1 MLLAIST
8 MFGVALGGVLA
19 LVALV
24 AWRRFDAVRG
34 SRRVQHDL
42 LYGLGWGETTTN
54 NYGFAPTAIASPERF
69 QLQMYE
75 ELRKLLE
82 AGALARR
89 PCRLLEISCGR
100 GGGLAYLTK
109 HLSAPARAVGLDFSR
124 AAIGFCTRHYRERA
138 DLRFVAGD
146 ALALPFEDA
155 SFDVVVNVEAS
166 NHFREGDALFQEVQ
180 RVLRPGGAFLYADS
194 RIAHKLPRIGGALKA
209 AGLEGE
215 LRDITENV
223 RRACEEDTPRRLRLV
238 RAALPWFGRWLVAR
252 RAQSYA
258 GVTGSRMYEKFR
270 TRKRVYF
277 MGCVVKQA
285 GAQARAAS

>member
-1 MLLAIST
+1 MMVLSIST
-8 MFGVALGGVLA
+8 TFGVALVAFMLA
-19 LVALV
+19 AFF
-24 AWRRFDAVRG
+24 AWRRFDSVRR
-34 SRRVQHDL
+34 SRRAQHDL

-54 NYGFAPTAIASPERF
+54 NYGFAPSSFACAERF

-82 AGALARR
+82 AHAGKGR
-89 PCRLLEISCGR
+89 PLRLLEISCGR
-100 GGGLAYLTK
+100 GGGLAHLTS
-109 HLSAPARAVGLDFSR
+109 HLSGPVRAVGLDFSR
-124 AAIGFCTRHYRERA
+124 AAIGFCARHYRERKE
-138 DLRFVAGD
+138 LRFVAGD
-146 ALALPFEDA
+146 ALALPFEDD
-155 SFDVVVNVEAS
+155 SFDAVVNVEAS
-166 NHFREGDALFQEVQ
+166 NHFGEGAALFVEVQ

-194 RIAHKLPRIGGALKA
+194 RIAHKLPRIGGALQA

-215 LRDITENV
+215 LRDITDHV
-223 RRACEEDTPRRLRLV
+223 RQACEQDTPRRLRLV
-238 RAALPWFGRWLVAR
+238 RAALPWFGRWLLAR

-285 GAQARAAS
+285 EAQARAS